1 MFSNIIML
9 KVNGISLVVI
19 LQKTLDFCILLW
31 YMFVLHERGATY
43 ENDRRFILRQDK
55 SVCENMIRGNAKYK
69 DLLRLYSSN
78 QEKLLSTLTEEQKER
93 YEKIG

>member
-1 MFSNIIML
+1 MKTIEDL
-9 KVNGISLVVI
+9 YLGKISP
-19 LQKTLDFCILLW
+19 
-31 YMFVLHERGATY
+31 
-43 ENDRRFILRQDK
+43 
-55 SVCENMIRGNAKYK
+55 CENMIRGDDKYK

>member
-1 MFSNIIML
+1 MLDINFIIRWTS
-9 KVNGISLVVI
+9 KNFCGICLCFMKGV
-19 LQKTLDFCILLW
+19 QHMKTIEDLYLGKI
-31 YMFVLHERGATY
+31 
-43 ENDRRFILRQDK
+43 
-55 SVCENMIRGNAKYK
+55 SPCENMIRGNDNYK